1 MAQTLH
7 QIMEIMDRVHSNAR
21 EQRADHLQDWLC
33 YMTMTQG
40 PSQSVYWDDIVTPF
54 VPDYLKLPE
63 GM

>member
-21 EQRADHLQDWLC
+21 EQRVDHWQDWLR

-40 PSQSVYWDDIVTPF
+40 PYQSVHWDDIATPD